1 MEFRTAT
8 LPAALKNPVADRR
21 ISADPIAFCSTL
33 SAPGCAL
40 TSEATGIAAAKAAA
54 AGEFVFFEGGEGKKK
69 VLNPE
74 KGRSQRQEIDKVKG
88 RGKRASFAV
97 FADFWLDARSST
109 SLWLQLYQQLRQAI
123 ISRRLPSGTRL
134 PATRLL
140 AEELGCSRNTILGA
154 FEHLVAEGYLE
165 GRVGSG
171 TYVADVL
178 PDDVTLPVGLGVA
191 RSNTVCTLE
200 LSRRGR
206 LLTLTMPSEREPHKA
221 FAPSCPDVSLF
232 PFETWEK
239 VSRIWRS
246 PPRSL
251 LTQSDPRGYGPLRET
266 ICNYL
271 RTARMIDCRPEDVI
285 ITTGAQNGID
295 MAARLLLDPQDLV
308 WVEDPGYP
316 GLRSALSAA
325 DTLVIPVPVD
335 AEGLSLSEGAK
346 TGTRPRMIV
355 VAPSHQYP
363 LGVTMS
369 LQRRLELLAFAEE
382 ADCWIIEDD
391 YDNEFRYSGHPP
403 AALRGL
409 DGGERVIYVGTFSKV
424 LFPSLRLGYLVV
436 PSRISDRFT
445 LARAGLDLQPPI
457 LAQPIVDAFIR
468 EGFFSAHVRRMRSIY
483 RNRQAALVEAAEK
496 HLSEVLTVCPHTSG
510 MHLLGRFSPELS
522 GRLRDDEASK
532 RAAGGR
538 VIAPPLSSFY
548 ADHRD
553 GSALV
558 LGYAAVDE
566 KAIFA
571 ATRRLAQA
579 LAPSNL
585 YQPGTASG
593 PCALASTLRW

>member
-1 MEFRTAT
+1 MLSGRKENSLVRGSC
-8 LPAALKNPVADRR
+8 
-21 ISADPIAFCSTL
+21 ISADTAFFSTVN
-33 SAPGCAL
+33 ATGCAL
-40 TSEATGIAAAKAAA
+40 ASFAAAISKAGAA
-54 AGEFVFFEGGEGKKK
+54 DKLVFLKRGQEKKK
-69 VLNPE
+69 GDSE
-74 KGRSQRQEIDKVKG
+74 KGPFQWQEIESVKG

-97 FADFWLDARSST
+97 FADFWLDGRSSI
-109 SLWLQLYQQLRQAI
+109 SLRLQLYQQLRQAI
-123 ISRRLPSGTRL
+123 VSRRLPSGTRL

-165 GRVGSG
+165 GRIGSG

-191 RSNTVCTLE
+191 RTSTACTLQ

-206 LLTLTMPSEREPHKA
+206 FLSSIMPPARDLDKA

-251 LTQSDPRGYGPLRET
+251 LTHSDPRGYGPLRET

-295 MAARLLLDPQDLV
+295 MAARLLLDPQDEV

-325 DTLVIPVPVD
+325 DTCVVPVPVD

-346 TGTRPRMIV
+346 TGTQPRMIV

-369 LQRRLELLAFAEE
+369 LQRQLELLAFADK

-409 DGGERVIYVGTFSKV
+409 EGGERVIYVGTFSKV

-457 LAQPIVDAFIR
+457 IAQPIVNSFIR

-483 RNRQAALVEAAEK
+483 RNRQAALVAAVEK
-496 HLSEVLTVCPHTSG
+496 HMSEVLTVRPHPSG
-510 MHLLGRFSPELS
+510 MHLLGRFSSELS
-522 GRLRDDEASK
+522 GRLSDDEASK
-532 RAAGGR
+532 RAAEGR

-548 ADHRD
+548 ANHRD

-571 ATRRLAQA
+571 ATQRLAQA
-579 LAPSNL
+579 L
-585 YQPGTASG
+585 
-593 PCALASTLRW
+593 CA

>member
-1 MEFRTAT
+1 MLNAENER
-8 LPAALKNPVADRR
+8 PQRR
-21 ISADPIAFCSTL
+21 
-33 SAPGCAL
+33 
-40 TSEATGIAAAKAAA
+40 
-54 AGEFVFFEGGEGKKK
+54 
-69 VLNPE
+69 
-74 KGRSQRQEIDKVKG
+74 EIDGLKG

-109 SLWLQLYQQLRQAI
+109 SLWFQLYQQLRQAI

-154 FEHLVAEGYLE
+154 FEQLVAEGYLE
-165 GRVGSG
+165 GRIGSG
-171 TYVADVL
+171 TYVADML
-178 PDDVTLPVGLGVA
+178 PDDVTLPVGLGLA
-191 RSNTVCTLE
+191 RSNAACTLE

-206 LLTLTMPSEREPHKA
+206 LLTSAMQPQCEPYKA
-221 FAPSCPDVSLF
+221 FAPSRPDVSLF
-232 PFETWEK
+232 PIETWEK
-239 VSRIWRS
+239 ASRIWRS

-251 LTQSDPRGYGPLRET
+251 LTHSDPRGYGPLRET

-271 RTARMIDCRPEDVI
+271 RTARMIECRPEDVI
-285 ITTGAQNGID
+285 ITAGAQNGVDI
-295 MAARLLLDPQDLV
+295 AARLLLDPQDPV

-316 GLRSALSAA
+316 GLRGALSAA
-325 DTLVIPVPVD
+325 DTLVVPVPVD

-363 LGVTMS
+363 SGVTMS
-369 LQRRLELLAFAEE
+369 LQRRLELLKFADES
-382 ADCWIIEDD
+382 DCWIIEDD
-391 YDNEFRYSGHPP
+391 YDNEFRYSGRPP
-403 AALRGL
+403 AALRSL

-424 LFPSLRLGYLVV
+424 LFPSLRLGYLIV

-445 LARAGLDLQPPI
+445 LARTAFDLQPPI
-457 LAQPIVDAFIR
+457 FPQPIVDAFIR

-496 HLSEVLTVCPHTSG
+496 HLSQILTVSPHTSG

-522 GRLRDDEASK
+522 KRLRDDEASE
-532 RAAGGR
+532 RAANCR

-548 ADHRD
+548 ADHRN

-566 KAIFA
+566 KAIVA
-571 ATRRLAQA
+571 ATQRLAQA
-579 LAPSNL
+579 L
-585 YQPGTASG
+585 
-593 PCALASTLRW
+593 CA